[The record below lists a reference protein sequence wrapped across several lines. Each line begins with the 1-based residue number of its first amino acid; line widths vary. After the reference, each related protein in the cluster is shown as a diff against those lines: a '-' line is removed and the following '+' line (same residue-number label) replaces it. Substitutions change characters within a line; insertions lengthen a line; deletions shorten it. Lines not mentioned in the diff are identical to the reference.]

1 MTTELVFPILTVFP
15 YKAFVIN
22 EETYVAFWS
31 PETAV
36 DIALVI
42 LVVFVYGTRAVEI
55 NEFTSEAF
63 YNPFNYD
70 YKELIYPF
78 ILLIFVKL
86 LLERLLI
93 VSNNIYVSSTWY
105 IVLFS
110 YINIL

>member
-1 MTTELVFPILTVFP
+1 MTSELLFPILTVFP
-15 YKAFVIN
+15 YKADDIN
-22 EETYVAFWS
+22 EFTYVVFYN

-36 DIALVI
+36 DIALVMS
-42 LVVFVYGTRAVEI
+42 VVFVYGTRAVEI

-86 LLERLLI
+86 LLDRLFI
-93 VSNNIYVSSTWY
+93 VSINIYVSSTWY
-105 IVLFS
+105 IDRKSVV
-110 YINIL
+110 